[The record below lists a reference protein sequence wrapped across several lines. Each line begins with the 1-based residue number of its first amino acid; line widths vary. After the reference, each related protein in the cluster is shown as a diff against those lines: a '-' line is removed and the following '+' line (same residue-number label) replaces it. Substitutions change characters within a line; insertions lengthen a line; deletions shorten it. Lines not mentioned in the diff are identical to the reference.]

1 MDRRRKKLNML
12 AAANR
17 QYNSK
22 LILGEAIVN
31 ESSKI
36 GLFKN
41 EEGRCKRRSTCKGKV
56 GNRLL
61 LFSSRLKHKREKQ
74 RKHRVTGKEKGTR
87 SRVGK
92 NSDAPSNVGS

>member
-1 MDRRRKKLNML
+1 ML

-22 LILGEAIVN
+22 FVLGEAIVN

-61 LFSSRLKHKREKQ
+61 LFSSRQISPAIEFTEAMLL
-74 RKHRVTGKEKGTR
+74 TMDG
-87 SRVGK
+87 
-92 NSDAPSNVGS
+92 